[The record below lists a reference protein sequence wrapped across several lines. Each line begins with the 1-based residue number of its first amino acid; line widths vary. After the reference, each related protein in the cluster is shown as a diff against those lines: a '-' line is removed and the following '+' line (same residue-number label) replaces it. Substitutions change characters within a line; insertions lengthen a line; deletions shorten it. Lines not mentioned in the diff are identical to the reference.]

1 MKCPKCGYEFDEEEE
16 DEEYTKPIRTRRA
29 DPELVGYA

>member
-16 DEEYTKPIRTRRA
+16 DEWKV
-29 DPELVGYA
+29 DLELLIKRPS